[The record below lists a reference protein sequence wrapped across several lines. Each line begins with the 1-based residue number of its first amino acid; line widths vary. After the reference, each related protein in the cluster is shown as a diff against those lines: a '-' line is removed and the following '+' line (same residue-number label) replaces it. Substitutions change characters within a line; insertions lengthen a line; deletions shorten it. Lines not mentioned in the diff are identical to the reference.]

1 MKKLLSL
8 LLILTLCLPLAAC
21 GKKNEGVVASLPDGL
36 SGAGQKILILYYSTA
51 NTNGVDVVSA
61 ATPYFDCVASTELLA
76 LAIQKLVGGDLAKL
90 TPVQDYP
97 ESYNDTTAAAKK
109 ERDDDQRPAFV
120 PLEVDPEDYD
130 VIFVGY
136 PMWWYT
142 LRRDRAVRAE
152 RDGPA
157 GSGGFRQARRQ
168 SRSGR
173 EGMARRA
180 RFQRL
185 TFFVF
190 RAMGCDENAIPVR
203 IPRLG
208 LDIFKTP
215 CYNIYAKS
223 ANGPSGTVRSNI
235 EKGDRNV

>member
-1 MKKLLSL
+1 MMKMMKTTKTNAKRVWSVL
-8 LLILTLCLPLAAC
+8 LLLALALTVCLPLAAC

-36 SGAGQKILILYYSTA
+36 SGAGQKILILYYSSA

-61 ATPYFDCVASTELLA
+61 ATPYFDGVASTELLA

-120 PLEVDPEDYD
+120 PLEADPADYD

-142 LRRDRAVRAE
+142 LPMLFYTFFDQYDLSGKVIV
-152 RDGPA
+152 PFNTHA
-157 GSGGFRQARRQ
+157 GSGDGGTYGEIVQFEPNTTVLQGLAVSGKRADKAEADVKEWLAGLGFA
-168 SRSGR
+168 
-173 EGMARRA
+173 
-180 RFQRL
+180 
-185 TFFVF
+185 V
-190 RAMGCDENAIPVR
+190 
-203 IPRLG
+203 
-208 LDIFKTP
+208 
-215 CYNIYAKS
+215 
-223 ANGPSGTVRSNI
+223 
-235 EKGDRNV
+235 